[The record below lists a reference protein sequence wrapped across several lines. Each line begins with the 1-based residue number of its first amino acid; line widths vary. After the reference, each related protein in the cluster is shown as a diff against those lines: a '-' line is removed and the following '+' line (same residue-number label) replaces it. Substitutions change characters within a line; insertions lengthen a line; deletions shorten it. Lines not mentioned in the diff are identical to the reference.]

1 MILLMLL
8 ALVVKRISLLQLLQS
23 NLALHFTS
31 MTVVL
36 ILIKTTDTM
45 IIRTTLNRTSK
56 VNSHVV
62 ALLFSFI
69 SLFLLFFT
77 FLSLINGCIIW
88 FHFFNN
94 QKIDNFFRGNF
105 YIYQLNRKQIPL
117 DFITL
122 IFCGWLV
129 FFINIIPIW
138 H

>member
-1 MILLMLL
+1 MLL

-23 NLALHFTS
+23 NLASHFTS

-69 SLFLLFFT
+69 SLFLLF
-77 FLSLINGCIIW
+77 LSLINGCIIW

-105 YIYQLNRKQIPL
+105 FYVYQLNRKQIPL